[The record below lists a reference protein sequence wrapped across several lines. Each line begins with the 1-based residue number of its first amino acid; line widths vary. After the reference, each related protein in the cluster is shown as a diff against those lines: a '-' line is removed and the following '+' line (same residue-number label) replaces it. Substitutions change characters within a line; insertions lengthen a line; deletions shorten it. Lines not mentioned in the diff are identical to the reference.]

1 MEENIKQK
9 KFLIC
14 VLNWGIG
21 HASRVIPII
30 HLLLK
35 YGQTVYLASDG
46 DALALLRREFP
57 DLEYCELPPYNP
69 IYQKNNGSFMSKM
82 LFQMPKFSR
91 AIRNEHMMVERL
103 VKEKRIDIVLSDN
116 RYGCYSNRVKS
127 ILITHQINIQ
137 VPKIYSFLE
146 PFINYF
152 NWQQIKRFYRVW
164 VPDYK
169 DDRNLTG
176 DLSISNSV
184 GRRYIGQLSRMHA
197 LKDVEQ
203 KYDIMVLIS
212 GPEPQRGIFEDI
224 MRSQLYNY
232 HGSSLLVRGKP
243 TGSSEIKTVGRL
255 SEVDF
260 LDTEELNIAIQQS
273 ALIVSRSGYSTIM
286 DLARLGKNAIFV
298 PTPGQTEQIYLA
310 KQLQK
315 RGICFYKEQNEFK
328 LSKVVSK
335 IKLYSGFKSIKYDN
349 EILEEVLL
357 KVLR

>member
-1 MEENIKQK
+1 
-9 KFLIC
+9 
-14 VLNWGIG
+14 
-21 HASRVIPII
+21 
-30 HLLLK
+30 
-35 YGQTVYLASDG
+35 
-46 DALALLRREFP
+46 
-57 DLEYCELPPYNP
+57 
-69 IYQKNNGSFMSKM
+69 
-82 LFQMPKFSR
+82 
-91 AIRNEHMMVERL
+91 
-103 VKEKRIDIVLSDN
+103 
-116 RYGCYSNRVKS
+116 VKS